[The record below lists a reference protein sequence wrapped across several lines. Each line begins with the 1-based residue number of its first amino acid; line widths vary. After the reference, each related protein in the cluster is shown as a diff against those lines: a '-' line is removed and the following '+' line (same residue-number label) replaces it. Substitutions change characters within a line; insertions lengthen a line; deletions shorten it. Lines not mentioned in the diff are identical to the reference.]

1 LSWTTTPQKPETFD
15 GNSTDFARTVTFEQ
29 PSGLNGKVELA
40 LSIKV
45 NVKPVLS
52 TLGKSSEIKYVDN
65 TLKVYPVPMPTNY
78 DGSTKATYKTNI
90 LEGRIAPYFDGLAEC
105 DLADVNYAAGKEQPS
120 IALNYQ
126 GEQLEFVGINND
138 HFQITNANQ
147 KNLTAIYYSLANTE
161 AAQLLIK
168 NAAKIKLDWL
178 QRTTLK
184 DKVTEGDTTIDQ
196 LVGNTYLQLIPV
208 LSLSTELEGTIVD
221 NSRAQDINLSTFSM
235 VDAYGNKVSKESGM
249 PHKYY
254 IYYGVQEP
262 TYDNS
267 KIYLAS
273 NPEGTEDVQQL
284 SVLNMTANV
293 DNNTGV
299 LTFQNN
305 GAPLQGDAYLIIP
318 IQVKHTWGSYD
329 STCLKGTIAVELKVN
344 TTLPAKRK

>member
-1 LSWTTTPQKPETFD
+1 
-15 GNSTDFARTVTFEQ
+15 
-29 PSGLNGKVELA
+29 
-40 LSIKV
+40 
-45 NVKPVLS
+45 
-52 TLGKSSEIKYVDN
+52 
-65 TLKVYPVPMPTNY
+65 MPTNY

-184 DKVTEGDTTIDQ
+184 DKVTEGDNTIDQ

-208 LSLSTELEGTIVD
+208 LSLSTTPAESIID
-221 NSRAQDINLSTFSM
+221 DSRAQQRNLSTFSM
-235 VDAYGNKVSKESGM
+235 VDAYGNKVANTSGLE
-249 PHKYY
+249 KNYY
-254 IYYGVQEP
+254 VYYGVQDP
-262 TYDNS
+262 TYEGT
-267 KIYLAS
+267 IYLAS
-273 NPEGTEDVQQL
+273 NPEGTEGRQEL

-293 DNNTGV
+293 SLEGV

-305 GAPLQGDAYLIIP
+305 GAPLQHDAYLIVP

-344 TTLPAKRK
+344 STLPAKRK